1 MKEQGVDYRDGNY
14 ISLGG
19 IYQPKKEIEKSTVPA
34 ALKRYLAEH
43 KTTKIMVY
51 FDNDFAGRKAAETLK
66 IILLEYEVKNYPP
79 PKGKD
84 YNDYL
89 VMKRVSELK
98 KKSREVCR

>member
-1 MKEQGVDYRDGNY
+1 MFLQNY
-14 ISLGG
+14 L
-19 IYQPKKEIEKSTVPA
+19 KEIEKSTVPV

>member
-1 MKEQGVDYRDGNY
+1 
-14 ISLGG
+14 
-19 IYQPKKEIEKSTVPA
+19 
-34 ALKRYLAEH
+34 
-43 KTTKIMVY
+43 MVY

-98 KKSREVCR
+98 KNQGRSVDEIFGGFQSRS